1 MLEGEKPEC
10 AFYLL
15 YKYDILKSI
24 LKLPLGFDS
33 LSEKNK
39 IEKEIKNSMMLIKF
53 GCFLLKE
60 NSIKE
65 KLIFLVE
72 ENLEENEEG
81 KKNAEK
87 KININ
92 KNNSTEKPL
101 LVSIDDISYSNEIKK
116 KEILKNFQKSIYF
129 CLLAFPYRKY
139 ERKIGKE
146 NFNGSKLIFKDSLK
160 LTNELIKE
168 IWIYTTS
175 IEEIIDF
182 VNDNKKNLIEKKL
195 TLAKIIRKLKNPYF
209 LRTVFISICYENLI
223 FINDIENSNTNYDKE
238 NLNLSEFFIE
248 EFSLYENKYNQEK
261 IYNNYYNVLG
271 KYIKFLDFIV
281 EENLI
286 HVDKLKPIFD
296 GICIQKLLNIKAGK
310 HLGELME
317 DLIEQQIIN
326 KNFNEEDAKKFLEKR
341 KDELNIKSK

>member
-15 YKYDILKSI
+15 YKYNILKSI

-33 LSEKNK
+33 LSEKNQ
-39 IEKEIKNSMMLIKF
+39 IEKEIRNSMILIKL

-60 NSIKE
+60 NSIQE
-65 KLIFLVE
+65 KLIFLAEEKE
-72 ENLEENEEG
+72 ENNRN
-81 KKNAEK
+81 KEK
-87 KININ
+87 NIN
-92 KNNSTEKPL
+92 LNNLTEKSLSFPL
-101 LVSIDDISYSNEIKK
+101 PESNSLDSK
-116 KEILKNFQKSIYF
+116 KEILKDFQKSIYF

-146 NFNGSKLIFKDSLK
+146 NFNGSKIIFKDSLK

-182 VNDNKKNLIEKKL
+182 VNDNKKSLIEKKL
-195 TLAKIIRKLKNPYF
+195 NLAKIIRKLKNPYF
-209 LRTVFISICYENLI
+209 LRTIFIAICYENLMY
-223 FINDIENSNTNYDKE
+223 INDNNNNENE
-238 NLNLSEFFIE
+238 NDNLVDFFIE
-248 EFSLYENKYNQEK
+248 EFSLCQNTNENFKKNNNLFNQEK
-261 IYNNYYNVLG
+261 IYNNYYNILG
-271 KYIKFLDFIV
+271 KYIKFLDFII

-341 KDELNIKSK
+341 KDELNIKNK